1 MFTEGL
7 KALMFGQNL
16 KEEQMTAA
24 MADIFA
30 GQASD
35 AQIGAFLGALAA
47 KGVTYAEL
55 AGAARAMRRK
65 ALKIQVNQPVVLDTV
80 GTGGN
85 AFKAF
90 NISTTTAFVVAACG
104 VTVAKHGNR
113 SATSPCGSADLLE
126 KLGVDLH
133 VEPEI
138 VEECIDATGIGF
150 LFAPLYHKSMRAVAG
165 IRKELGAPTIFN
177 LLGPLTNPAG
187 ANCQLLGVYAP
198 EYTEMFAKAL
208 QALGTKRSMVVHGLD
223 GIDEISVCGPTRV
236 SEIRDGQLL
245 SYDIRPE
252 QYFEKIARREDIT
265 GGDPDVNAA
274 ITRAVLVG
282 KEHGPKRNIV
292 LLNSAA
298 GLMIT
303 GKAKDLQEGIKLAAE
318 AIDSGAA
325 EGKMHAMIDFIKQNS

>member
-1 MFTEGL
+1 MFSETL
-7 KALMFGQNL
+7 KLLMTGQNL

-24 MADIFA
+24 MSEIFGGA
-30 GQASD
+30 VSD
-35 AQIGAFLGALAA
+35 AQIGAFLGALAS
-47 KGVTYAEL
+47 KGVTFAEL

-65 ALKIQVNQPVVLDTV
+65 ALRIQVNRPVVLDTV

-85 AFKAF
+85 QFKAF
-90 NISTTTAFVVAACG
+90 NISTTTSFVVAACG

-150 LFAPLYHKSMRAVAG
+150 LFAPLYHKAMRAVAG

-198 EYTEMFAKAL
+198 EYTEMYAKAMQL
-208 QALGTKRSMVVHGLD
+208 LGTKRTMVVHGLD
-223 GIDEISVCGPTRV
+223 GIDEISVCAPTRV

-252 QYFEKIARREDIT
+252 LYFEEVATRDDIR
-265 GGDPDVNAA
+265 GGNPDVNAA
-274 ITRAVLVG
+274 ITRSILNG
-282 KEHGPKRNIV
+282 KGKGPKRNIV
-292 LLNSAA
+292 LLNAA
-298 GLMIT
+298 AALMIS
-303 GKAKDLQEGIKLAAE
+303 AKVNDLQQGINTAAE

-325 EGKMHAMIDFIKQNS
+325 EGKLHAMMEFINHNS

>member
-1 MFTEGL
+1 ML
-7 KALMFGQNL
+7 GQNL
-16 KEEQMTAA
+16 KEEDMTT
-24 MADIFA
+24 MMSDIFA
-30 GQASD
+30 GSVSD
-35 AQIGAFLGALAA
+35 AQIGVFLGALSA
-47 KGVTYAEL
+47 KGVTFAEL

-65 ALKIQVNQPVVLDTV
+65 ALKIQVNRPTVLDTV

-113 SATSPCGSADLLE
+113 SATSPCGSADLME

-150 LFAPLYHKSMRAVAG
+150 LFAPLYHKAMRAVAG
-165 IRKELGAPTIFN
+165 IRKELDAPTIFN

-198 EYTEMFAKAL
+198 EYTEMYAKAMQL
-208 QALGTKRSMVVHGLD
+208 LGTKRTMAVHGLD
-223 GIDEISVCGPTRV
+223 GIDEISVCAPTRV
-236 SEIRDGQLL
+236 SEIKDSQLL

-252 QYFEKIARREDIT
+252 LYFGEVAKREDLQ
-265 GGDPDVNAA
+265 GGPPDVNAG
-274 ITRAVLVG
+274 ITRNILAG
-282 KEHGPKRNIV
+282 KEHGPRRNIV
-292 LLNSAA
+292 LLNAA
-298 GLMIT
+298 AALT
-303 GKAKDLQEGIKLAAE
+303 LADKAKDLHEGIKLAAE

-325 EGKMHAMIDFIKQNS
+325 ADKLHAMIEFINNNS

>member
-1 MFTEGL
+1 MFTNGL
-7 KALMFGQNL
+7 KQIMAGRNL
-16 KEEQMTAA
+16 QEDEMTA
-24 MADIFA
+24 MMTEIFS
-30 GQASD
+30 GSVTD
-35 AQIGAFLGALAA
+35 AQMGAFLGALAA
-47 KGVTYAEL
+47 KGITFAEL

-65 ALKIQVNQPVVLDTV
+65 ALKIQVNRPTVLDTV

-113 SATSPCGSADLLE
+113 SATSPCGSADLME
-126 KLGVDLH
+126 KLGVALH

-150 LFAPLYHKSMRAVAG
+150 LFAPLYHKTMRAVAG

-198 EYTEMFAKAL
+198 EYTEMYAKAMQL
-208 QALGTKRSMVVHGLD
+208 LGTRRTMVVHGLD

-236 SEIRDGQLL
+236 SEIIDGQLL

-252 QYFEKIARREDIT
+252 LYFGEVYKREDIK
-265 GGDPDVNAA
+265 GGSPDVNAD
-274 ITRAVLVG
+274 ITRNILAG
-282 KEHGPKRNIV
+282 REQGPRRKIV
-292 LLNSAA
+292 LLNAA
-298 GLMIT
+298 AALIITDKAVDLHEGLR
-303 GKAKDLQEGIKLAAE
+303 LAAE

-325 EGKMHAMIDFIKQNS
+325 EAKLHAMKDFINNNR